1 MSAHSQIHPD
11 ILDQPDRLGRAF
23 WAALALHATLIGG
36 FVASNWFA
44 ARVDTFGSKDAGG
57 AVGIQMVNAIPL
69 RTHGPENHLATDTE
83 SEVPQT
89 PAKVEKAKVEKPP
102 PDAVPI
108 KTKTPKKSVAD
119 VASEVSHLAK
129 FKQVDPY
136 QLTSKSAP
144 ALSSPAFAVSGSG
157 RINPGKD
164 NTFGENFSAYGAQIQ
179 QLVASHWHTE
189 SIDNSIRSGPKVTA
203 TFEVLRDGS
212 IRNVRIVQG
221 SNIPP
226 LDASVQRAILD
237 SNPLPPLPPG
247 FPHDQASVQYEFE
260 LNR

>member
-1 MSAHSQIHPD
+1 MTGHAD
-11 ILDQPDRLGRAF
+11 ILGRIEMDQPDRLGRAF
-23 WAALALHATLIGG
+23 WAALALHAALIGG
-36 FVASNWFA
+36 FVASNWL
-44 ARVDTFGSKDAGG
+44 ARHVDTFGSKNAGG

-69 RTHGPENHLATDTE
+69 RTHGPENHLATDTQ

-89 PAKVEKAKVEKPP
+89 PGKVEKVKAEKPP

-108 KTKTPKKSVAD
+108 KSKTPKKSVAD
-119 VASEVSHLAK
+119 VASEVSHLPK
-129 FKQVDPY
+129 FQNPY

-144 ALSSPAFAVSGSG
+144 ALSSPAFAVAGSG
-157 RINPGKD
+157 RISPGKD
-164 NTFGENFSAYGAQIQ
+164 NTFGDNFSAYGGQIQ
-179 QLVASHWHTE
+179 LLVASHWHTE
-189 SIDNSIRSGPKVTA
+189 TIDNSIRSGPKVTA
-203 TFEVLRDGS
+203 SFDVMRDGS

-247 FPHDQASVQYEFE
+247 FPHDQASVQMS
-260 LNR
+260 LS